1 MVFSN
6 EDKIFIKNFRE
17 SEGYSA
23 RKFTKEF
30 PDKNWNRK
38 GLDYLLKKLRETG
51 TVKRKVGIA
60 ASDVQHARRRT
71 SMPLKTSS
79 SVRKTNPEHIGQHGR
94 LQEKLVCHRVL
105 SYKLSTKTCR

>member
-1 MVFSN
+1 MRICLLRVLIMVFSN

-51 TVKRKVGIA
+51 IVERKVGSSKRRSA
-60 ASDVQHARRRT
+60 RTTHA
-71 SMPLKTSS
+71 
-79 SVRKTNPEHIGQHGR
+79 EHQ
-94 LQEKLVCHRVL
+94 
-105 SYKLSTKTCR
+105 CR